1 MIEQTQENNG
11 QFDEIYADQNPK
23 RNPFESFEDY
33 KQRRTAANKAVKQ
46 HLRGKLIFNSS
57 PQFLGTNEEGKEIWS
72 SPKTYRKEEKHV

>member
-1 MIEQTQENNG
+1 M
-11 QFDEIYADQNPK
+11 K
-23 RNPFESFEDY
+23 RGKDESFEDY